1 MNGTVSRRVFVGSV
15 AAGIPLV
22 VGGARSSFAQTPATQ
37 GHTHPATDGSPDA
50 MFEHAARQL
59 AAIAERVQ
67 RRGASAEDA
76 RLAAAHLGALAVYG
90 QQSGIDA
97 HAKQAVRDLVRAKGR
112 EAVLA
117 QEIDKPRARACLK
130 RFGVNADEC
139 WLEPNKADYETRMK
153 ALEDLSHAGVTGLF
167 TRLASTFEQLGSTLA
182 SRGDGTAHIRLA
194 QDDAAWKAGFCAQL
208 SREIQR
214 LEAEAAIVCGVAWFY
229 IALEAVCAMVTIA
242 VGIQMAVFVA
252 YCH

>member
-22 VGGARSSFAQTPATQ
+22 VGGARGSFAQSPSSQ
-37 GHTHPATDGSPDA
+37 EHTHPAADGSSDA

-67 RRGASAEDA
+67 RGGVSAEDA

-90 QQSGIDA
+90 QQSGVDA
-97 HAKQAVRDLVRAKGR
+97 RAKRAVGDLVRSKGR

-117 QEIDKPRARACLK
+117 QEIDEQRARACLK
-130 RFGVNADEC
+130 QYGVNADPSWFDTHSPAEDIR
-139 WLEPNKADYETRMK
+139 LK
-153 ALEDLSHAGVTGLF
+153 ALEDLSQTGVTGLLA
-167 TRLASTFEQLGSTLA
+167 RLSSTFEQIGSTL
-182 SRGDGTAHIRLA
+182 GAHGSGVPHITLA
-194 QDDAAWKAGFCAQL
+194 QNDEAWKAGFCAQL
-208 SREIQR
+208 AKEIQR
-214 LEAEAAIVCGVAWFY
+214 LEAEATMVCGIAWFY
-229 IALEAVCAMVTIA
+229 ISLEAVCAVTMIA
-242 VGIQMAVFVA
+242 LGIQMSVFVA

>member
-15 AAGIPLV
+15 AAGLPLV
-22 VGGARSSFAQTPATQ
+22 VGEARGSFAQSPIVQEHA
-37 GHTHPATDGSPDA
+37 HPASDGASDA

-76 RLAAAHLGALAVYG
+76 RLAAAHLGALAAYG
-90 QQSGIDA
+90 QQTGVDTR
-97 HAKQAVRDLVRAKGR
+97 AKQAVRDLVRSKGR

-130 RFGVNADEC
+130 RYGVNAQES
-139 WLEPNKADYETRMK
+139 WLEPHRADYDTRMK
-153 ALEDLSHAGVTGLF
+153 ALEDLSQTGVTGLF
-167 TRLASTFEQLGSTLA
+167 ARLSSTFDQIGSTLA
-182 SRGDGTAHIRLA
+182 SHGSGVGRIRLA
-194 QDDAAWKAGFCAQL
+194 QTDEAWKAGFCAQL
-208 SREIQR
+208 GKEIQR
-214 LEAEAAIVCGVAWFY
+214 LEAEAALVCGVAWFY
-229 IALEAVCAMVTIA
+229 ISLEAVCAMMTIA
-242 VGIQMAVFVA
+242 MGIQMAVYVA